1 MQQGLQALNENN
13 SWSVIPLPKGKK
25 GYGLSM
31 DIQDEIQ
38 IRWHH

>member
-1 MQQGLQALNENN
+1 MQQGLQALKENN

-25 GYGLSM
+25 GYELSM

>member
-25 GYGLSM
+25 GLWADDGYT
-31 DIQDEIQ
+31 
-38 IRWHH
+38 R